1 LALKSYEQVEFLK
14 PTVDSASRL
23 YAFYLYV
30 QDYQPA
36 REFLE
41 LAKDRNDL
49 RSGLSY
55 KTQEEEFSE
64 QFKMLDWLENRA
76 AIAK

>member
-1 LALKSYEQVEFLK
+1 
-14 PTVDSASRL
+14 L

-64 QFKMLDWLENRA
+64 QFKMLDWLEA
-76 AIAK
+76 KAITTK